1 MTVSELDTFYFK
13 FKNLLL
19 AGKNATLTLKSE
31 AGRSHVNLDV
41 DLGHLLARAVPQQ
54 PHQVRNGPAR
64 MRRRERRAEARLN
77 AGAAEA
83 TKSAEEVAKCT
94 EIIEKINED
103 EQHSIAEE
111 ATDEVIEKVTD
122 ELCSDREYG
131 DPSKVDN
138 NVTFE
143 IECFDPGNKCVIQ
156 DVYNHM
162 GESLEQMFRV
172 FKVNAEDQHYQLEE
186 TFQLRPEMKNFKKHK
201 EVIVNFKRQGCV
213 PGGGCVKFF
222 RKFL

>member
-1 MTVSELDTFYFK
+1 
-13 FKNLLL
+13 
-19 AGKNATLTLKSE
+19 
-31 AGRSHVNLDV
+31 
-41 DLGHLLARAVPQQ
+41 
-54 PHQVRNGPAR
+54 

-83 TKSAEEVAKCT
+83 TKSTEEVAKST

-143 IECFDPGNKCVIQ
+143 IECFDPGNKWVIQ

-172 FKVNAEDQHYQLEE
+172 FKVNAEDQHYQLDVFEKVEE
-186 TFQLRPEMKNFKKHK
+186 TFQLRLEMKNFKNHK
-201 EVIVNFKRQGCV
+201 EVIDNFKRQGCV
-213 PGGGCVKFF
+213 PGGGCIKFF